1 MVNIAMLTE
10 KLIVETDANLSG
22 STSYGEYIP
31 NWKKYV
37 TLAASITTQK
47 GAVRFDADGGT
58 QDYSD
63 SISFFT
69 FYRKDIQDKKAFRI
83 KYNGLIYTI
92 NNITS
97 IQWLP
102 NKAMVLDCVAVLQ

>member
-10 KLIVETDANLSG
+10 RLTVETDANLTG

-31 NWKKYV
+31 NWKTYV
-37 TLAASITTQK
+37 TIFASITTQK
-47 GAVRFDADGGT
+47 GAVRFDGNSGT

-63 SISFFT
+63 AISFFT
-69 FYRKDIQDKKAFRI
+69 FYRGDIQDKKAFRI
-83 KYNGLIYTI
+83 KYKGLIYTI
-92 NNITS
+92 NNITQ

-102 NKAMVLDCVAVLQ
+102 NKAMILDCVAVLQ